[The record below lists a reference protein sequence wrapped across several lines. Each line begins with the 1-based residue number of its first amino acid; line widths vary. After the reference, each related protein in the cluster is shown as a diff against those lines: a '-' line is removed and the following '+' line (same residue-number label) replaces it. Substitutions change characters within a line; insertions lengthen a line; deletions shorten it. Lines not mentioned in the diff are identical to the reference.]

1 MRYRAE
7 ITHALL
13 TAVCALKGSGV
24 LEYMGKTTHMENAG
38 LPASELL
45 HRRRPSNPTG
55 MSVLT
60 CLSKDD
66 ACLIIVRK
74 ISMRVNSKQRD
85 CLSRNNFS
93 KVPFKRHMREGSTD

>member
-7 ITHALL
+7 IIHALL
-13 TAVCALKGSGV
+13 TAVCPRRQIFALKGSGV
-24 LEYMGKTTHMENAG
+24 LEYMGKTTHMENPG

-66 ACLIIVRK
+66 ACLIIVWK
-74 ISMRVNSKQRD
+74 INDEKYFRENKCSK
-85 CLSRNNFS
+85 
-93 KVPFKRHMREGSTD
+93 KVAIFYYDN